1 MQKYGGRVAEV
12 WGKGCTRMGEGLQK
26 SGGRVAEVWEKC
38 DHIGDWKESRQG
50 LGSSE
55 QGA

>member
-1 MQKYGGRVAEV
+1 MVAEV
-12 WGKGCTRMGEGLQK
+12 WGKGCRSMGEGLQK